1 MDNKEKSSKLAEILA
16 DSVKME
22 KIANAETKE
31 VMQALFRDS
40 GLELTMSEIDAF
52 IQMMNSDDEI
62 EISEENLESVSGGA
76 SGVDAIWIFTQAY
89 KGVKAVAK
97 YSWNAGRWVAKYI

>member
-1 MDNKEKSSKLAEILA
+1 MDNKEKITKLAEILA

-31 VMQALFRDS
+31 VMQTLFRDS

-52 IQMMNSDDEI
+52 IQMMNSDDEG

-76 SGVDAIWIFTQAY
+76 VDAVWIFTQAY